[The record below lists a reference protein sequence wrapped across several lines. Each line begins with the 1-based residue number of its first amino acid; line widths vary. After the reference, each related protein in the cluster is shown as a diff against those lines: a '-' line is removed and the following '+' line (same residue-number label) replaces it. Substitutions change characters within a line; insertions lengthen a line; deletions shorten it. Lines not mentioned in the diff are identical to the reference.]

1 MPHGSTICRPESS
14 IWALA
19 AKQSAAAPAKTAGQD
34 LEDTL
39 YLHAHFA
46 IGGLILDRLTAKPP
60 GADQAENDQ
69 NAEND

>member
-1 MPHGSTICRPESS
+1 MPQGSTICRPESS

-19 AKQSAAAPAKTAGQD
+19 DRQSAAAPAIQAGQS

-39 YLHAHFA
+39 YLHPHFA
-46 IGGLILDRLTAKPP
+46 IGRFILDGLLAKPP